1 MKNIN
6 FTIFAGGSGNSRL
19 IEILSK
25 IKDINLNVIVNCYDD
40 GKSTGRLRSLVDGM
54 LGPSDIRKN
63 ISSLLDKN
71 DFYEKKLKYIID
83 YRFKKIRPKKII
95 NIIKKNNFELNKTIN
110 SLPKKIYERIFYYL
124 IHFQKSTKKNS
135 EEFDLSLGN
144 IIFSGIYLNTKNFN
158 KSVEIFSTLFNKK
171 NQVHNITNGENLY
184 LCAIR
189 NNGEIIKNEEEI
201 VSKPGILIED
211 IYLLKKKLSNKYLTY
226 LSKLEKNLK
235 KKKLNRLSKIP
246 NINRSVSKILKKSN
260 IIIYGPGTIHSSLL
274 PSYLTKNLAL
284 SIVKSKACKIL
295 ITNIGKDK
303 DMLFEDTD
311 NIIKKTFF
319 YLNLK
324 DKYNINKLKLIDYY
338 FVNKIDKD
346 NINNKFLNNYLEL
359 KSLPKKNVKYIDWEE
374 EKGKHNP
381 IILLK
386 EIISVYS
393 KKKIIDLN
401 DYSNISI
408 VVPCLNER
416 KTIKKICTNLKKLN
430 IIYKGVSLS
439 KEIIVVD
446 ANSTDNSDKIL
457 KKVNEIRYFKIK
469 NLGRGHSIRYGINKS
484 KGDIVVIFPSDNE
497 YQVDEIQKIIEPI
510 LSKHTDI
517 TFGSRAIKCTNLSE
531 QISKI
536 YKKNYFNYVISK
548 YGGMILSIFSLLFF
562 NRYISDPLTTFK
574 AFRKQT
580 WRNLN
585 LNSNGVNLEMEI
597 IAKISRTP
605 NYILEI
611 PVNYKPRS
619 KEEGKKITIL
629 DGISCIISII
639 KFKFFR

>member
-1 MKNIN
+1 MKNLN

-83 YRFKKIRPKKII
+83 FRFKKIRPKKII

-110 SLPKKIYERIFYYL
+110 SLPKKTYERIFYYL
-124 IHFQKSTKKNS
+124 IHFQKNTKKNS

-324 DKYNINKLKLIDYY
+324 DKYNINKVKLIDYY

-359 KSLPKKNVKYIDWEE
+359 KSLPKRNVKYIDWEE

-393 KKKIIDLN
+393 KKKIVDLN

-430 IIYKGVSLS
+430 IIYKGVNLS

-446 ANSTDNSDKIL
+446 ANSTDNSDKVL

-497 YQVDEIQKIIEPI
+497 YQIDEIQKIIEPI
-510 LSKHTDI
+510 LSNHTDI

-536 YKKNYFNYVISK
+536 YKKNYFSYVISK

-562 NRYISDPLTTFK
+562 NRYVSDPLTTFK